1 MAEKGHEDAFP
12 PPRLSGRCR
21 FSHGTFAGTRGNG
34 EDAPIPAIRV
44 ATIGRLEATE
54 AVRKRSRANKAQNCF
69 LYCPSS
75 DRGDS
80 AIRLYIDEIEEDF
93 LRSD

>member
-1 MAEKGHEDAFP
+1 VPVALLAGSPAACLFGYEMLAGRAVR
-12 PPRLSGRCR
+12 RLGGRNPELPYR
-21 FSHGTFAGTRGNG
+21 R
-34 EDAPIPAIRV
+34 
-44 ATIGRLEATE
+44 RLMPE

-80 AIRLYIDEIEEDF
+80 AIHLYIDEIEEDF

>member
-1 MAEKGHEDAFP
+1 MP
-12 PPRLSGRCR
+12 
-21 FSHGTFAGTRGNG
+21 
-34 EDAPIPAIRV
+34 
-44 ATIGRLEATE
+44 E

-69 LYCPSS
+69 LYSPSS

-80 AIRLYIDEIEEDF
+80 AICLYIDEIEEDF